1 MTSRIA
7 IGSDHRGFELKE
19 FLLSKVVYGHIEV
32 EWHDVG
38 TYSPDRTDYP
48 VYAKK
53 VVDEVLQKKV
63 DGGILICGS
72 GIGVSIAANR
82 FKGIYVGIVWNV
94 ETARLAK
101 EHDNV
106 NILILPADY
115 IDEEH
120 AESSVAAWLTST
132 FSEGPYRERITMID
146 QF

>member
-1 MTSRIA
+1 MILRIA

-19 FLLSKVVYGHIEV
+19 YLLSNAIYGHIEV

-48 VYAKK
+48 VYTHK
-53 VVDEVLQKKV
+53 VVEEVLQKKV
-63 DGGILICGS
+63 DGGIMLCGS

-82 FKGIYVGIVWNV
+82 FKGIYAGIVWNV
-94 ETARLAK
+94 EAARLAK

-106 NILILPADY
+106 NVLILPADY
-115 IDEEH
+115 IDEER
-120 AESSVAAWLTST
+120 AESCVTAWLTST
-132 FSEGPYRERITMID
+132 FFEGRYRERITMID